1 METRSLSIWNG
12 ERNGGRLNVE
22 GLPRIEYEGPY
33 VETSEAPTMAMKAN
47 LPERKWFRIGK
58 IFDTVQN
65 RVAVFKQVITSRDD
79 YIPTDIVMGPDVD
92 MDRTKLEVLEAW
104 CTDPQ
109 HVDPPS
115 RNAPC
120 TVLDFA
126 AREPSDVEKRDLA
139 NRLDIDQGP
148 PTKADRQRR
157 REEEKAKQRRAEA
170 EEAVIRLAAK
180 AYAEPHVKTDIKTVI
195 RREIA
200 PIMEAVK
207 DNFKSVQAVGQRET
221 ELIRQLKDVA
231 PQVADN
237 QRKAILALIRKAEFG
252 CSKIENQA
260 AMLANEGRTLSEIA
274 KCLPHKNGKAM
285 TREGV
290 RQVLRRFEKKS
301 GIRGLFSKGTYRQNV
316 RIESEAKEPN
326 EDGDKMSD
334 S

>member
-1 METRSLSIWNG
+1 METRSLTIWNG
-12 ERNGGRLNVE
+12 ENYGSETRVSSNY
-22 GLPRIEYEGPY
+22 IEDYDGHYIEDY
-33 VETSEAPTMAMKAN
+33 EAPRAVMKAKMGWN
-47 LPERKWFRIGK
+47 AFRIGMV
-58 IFDTVQN
+58 FDKVKN
-65 RVAVFKQVITSRDD
+65 RVAVFRQVVKSRDD
-79 YIPTDIVMGPDVD
+79 ARPTDIVIGLGGEKSGEDVID
-92 MDRTKLEVLEAW
+92 AW
-104 CTDPQ
+104 STDPQ
-109 HVDPPS
+109 HLDPPS

-120 TVLDFA
+120 TVWDFA
-126 AREPSDVEKRDLA
+126 AREPTEEDKRVFADS
-139 NRLDIDQGP
+139 RRGP
-148 PTKADRQRR
+148 PTEIARQRW

-170 EEAVIRLAAK
+170 EEAMIRLATK
-180 AYAEPHVKTDIKTVI
+180 AFTEPHAKTDIKTVI

-207 DNFKSVQAVGQRET
+207 DNSKSVQAVGQREA

-237 QRKAILALIRKAEFG
+237 QRKAMLALIRKAEFG

-316 RIESEAKEPN
+316 IIDSEAKEPD
-326 EDGDKMSD
+326 EDGENKSD
-334 S
+334 R